1 MTHVYYLLNMTI
13 VHGKVRLPMGIIIL
27 NMDYLEKGFSMDK
40 PKILLVDVLE
50 GTLSCKRLEENPSK
64 PSKPE

>member
-1 MTHVYYLLNMTI
+1 
-13 VHGKVRLPMGIIIL
+13 MGIIIL